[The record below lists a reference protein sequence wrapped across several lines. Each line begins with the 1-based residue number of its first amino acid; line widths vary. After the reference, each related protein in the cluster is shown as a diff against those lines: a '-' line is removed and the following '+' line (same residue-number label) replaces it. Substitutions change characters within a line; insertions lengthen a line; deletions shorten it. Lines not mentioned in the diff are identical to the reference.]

1 MNPDTTPIFHGSDL
15 NPELNFG
22 LRQSSNQAQILTPV
36 DCPDR
41 WQAYRRL
48 VELGLTCQCRA
59 YQPLLVRVDSPG
71 QLLQVWSIL
80 QTLSA
85 RREVLILHL
94 DRCWSQPT
102 F

>member
-1 MNPDTTPIFHGSDL
+1 M
-15 NPELNFG
+15 
-22 LRQSSNQAQILTPV
+22 LTPV

-48 VELGLTCQCRA
+48 VELGLTCQCKA
-59 YQPLLVRVDSPG
+59 YQPLLIQVDSPG
-71 QLLQVWSIL
+71 QMLQVWSIL

-85 RREVLILHL
+85 QREVLISHL
-94 DRCWSQPT
+94 DRCWSQPK